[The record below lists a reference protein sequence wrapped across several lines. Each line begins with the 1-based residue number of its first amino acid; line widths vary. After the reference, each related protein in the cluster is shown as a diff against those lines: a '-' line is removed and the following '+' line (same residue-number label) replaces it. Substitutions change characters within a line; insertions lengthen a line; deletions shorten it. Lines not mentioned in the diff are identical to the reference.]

1 MARTIVYGHEHR
13 PEQAG
18 MQHGFVNVTPVADTP
33 TKAHVTFPQ
42 AYAET
47 PTVVVSGVS
56 AVIGSTLKG
65 VSVQNISTTGFDVYV
80 NRTNATET
88 AVMWIAAGKLA

>member
-1 MARTIVYGHEHR
+1 M
-13 PEQAG
+13 
-18 MQHGFVNVTPVADTP
+18 VA
-33 TKAHVTFPQ
+33 
-42 AYAET
+42 
-47 PTVVVSGVS
+47 SGVS

>member
-1 MARTIVYGHEHR
+1 MARTIAYGHEHR
-13 PEQAG
+13 PEQVG
-18 MQHGFVNVTPVADTP
+18 VQHGFVNVTPVANTP

-42 AYAET
+42 AYAES

-56 AVIGSTLKG
+56 AVIGSALQG
-65 VSVQNISTTGFDVYV
+65 VSAANISATGFDAYVY
-80 NRTNATET
+80 RTNTTVT

>member
-1 MARTIVYGHEHR
+1 MARTIAYGHEHR

-18 MQHGFVNVTPVADTP
+18 VQHGFVNVTPVANTP

-42 AYAET
+42 AYAES

-56 AVIGSTLKG
+56 AVIGSALQG
-65 VSVQNISTTGFDVYV
+65 VSTANISTTGFDVYV
-80 NRTNATET
+80 YRTNATVT